1 MFAYNCRR
9 LGWESLEG
17 NWPVS
22 ILVAFLAALLCGA
35 AATFGVNLIWNL
47 DDGLIQ
53 IIQIFPSHRFIY
65 LVLTTYLS
73 IFSPV
78 TFIIGGT
85 IQLGHCK
92 FLLNQ
97 YDFKRAYVSDLFSQ
111 FNQFGNGFCLQLL
124 TGLFKA
130 LWGLLFIIPGIIAG
144 YRYAMAP
151 FIQAEHPEYTASE
164 SINASKELM
173 YGHKFELFCLDLSF
187 IGWSIL
193 CIFTLGIG
201 GLFLAPYVAASR
213 AAFYR
218 QLCPAQNIIDAQ

>member
-1 MFAYNCRR
+1 MFANDCRR
-9 LGWESLEG
+9 LGRESLEG

-22 ILVAFLAALLCGA
+22 ILVAFLAALLGGA
-35 AATFGVNLIWNL
+35 AASSGVNLNWNL
-47 DDGLIQ
+47 DEELKQ
-53 IIQIFPSHRFIY
+53 LLQNHRFIY

-73 IFSPV
+73 IFSLV
-78 TFIIGGT
+78 AFIIGGT

-111 FNQFGNGFCLQLL
+111 FDQFGNGFCLKLL
-124 TGLFKA
+124 TGLFTA

-151 FIQAEHPEYTASE
+151 FIQAEHPEYTATE
-164 SINASKELM
+164 SITASKELM
-173 YGHKFELFCLDLSF
+173 YGHKFDLFCLDLSF
-187 IGWSIL
+187 IGWAIL
-193 CIFTLGIG
+193 CVFTLGIG
-201 GLFLAPYVAASR
+201 GLFLAPYTAASR

-218 QLCPAQNIIDAQ
+218 QLCPAQNIIDAE